1 MSMEDGDPA
10 NGPLM
15 VLAPYVERELLA
27 TIDGLGEL
35 IDTDSS
41 SVYTKGE
48 DCVGTISNLESY
60 VLSNRLILEECLSD
74 LLRCLRREDKDTR
87 IFTFYLGKWRV
98 VSQNLIPLLKTYKH
112 EQPIVNAV
120 GKLVLIFSMPL
131 S

>member
-1 MSMEDGDPA
+1 MEDGDPA